1 MAAKWSDVRRTHSA
15 KVERESR
22 AWVRAEA
29 AKVPLRQMRKAR
41 AMTQVS
47 IARRLNVNQ
56 AAISQMESR
65 SDMYLSTLRAYV
77 EALGGTLDIR
87 AQFPEGEILLNDLTD
102 LNAPPR
108 SAGGADA
115 TTVRATPRPPKRK
128 KQAKARAA

>member
-15 KVERESR
+15 KVERETR

-29 AKVPLRQMRKAR
+29 AKIPLRQMRKAR
-41 AMTQVS
+41 ALTQAS

-65 SDMYLSTLRAYV
+65 SDMYLSTLRAYI

-87 AQFPEGEILLNDLTD
+87 AQFPEGEIVLNELTD

-108 SAGGADA
+108 SAHSTNAA
-115 TTVRATPRPPKRK
+115 TVRATPRPAKRRRP
-128 KQAKARAA
+128 ARAA